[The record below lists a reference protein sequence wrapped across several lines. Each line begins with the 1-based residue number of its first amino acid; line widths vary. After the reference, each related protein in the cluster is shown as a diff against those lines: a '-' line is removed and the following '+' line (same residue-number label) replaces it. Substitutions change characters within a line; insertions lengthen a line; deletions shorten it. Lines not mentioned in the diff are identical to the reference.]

1 MQIPRALRVATPFAV
16 SLIALVVLG
25 GPLASAQPRDCAPV
39 ERGPLRPGQVVTGEI
54 DDCRRSEIWTF
65 DGIEGQALTISMEQT
80 LPPSFASIDLDPF
93 LRLFGPG
100 DDGEEMLLAQNDDG
114 GYGFNARIQYILGAS
129 GRFRIMATAV
139 AETSGDYQLW
149 YTFVGLGAS
158 HRGTIRSGDSVSG
171 LLDASNPEDS
181 WTFEGRAGQRVL
193 IAMRRTQPLSL
204 DSLFLDPLLFLL
216 WTDENGVDIVEE
228 LSDDS
233 QDELDATILA
243 TLERGGRYR
252 IVATRLGDSFG
263 RYRLT
268 FQVQDPGR

>member
-1 MQIPRALRVATPFAV
+1 VSIRRAVRIAMLVAAP
-16 SLIALVVLG
+16 LALVALG
-25 GPLASAQPRDCAPV
+25 RPAVAAQPRDCAPV
-39 ERGPLRPGQVVTGEI
+39 ERGPLRPGEVVTGEI

-65 DGIEGQALTISMEQT
+65 DGVEGQALTISMEQT
-80 LPPSFASIDLDPF
+80 LPPSFASINLDPF

-100 DDGEEMLLAQNDDG
+100 DEGEEMLLSQNDDG
-114 GYGFNARIQYILGAS
+114 GYGFNARIQYVLGAS

-139 AETSGDYQLW
+139 AETLGDYQLW

-158 HRGTIRSGDSVSG
+158 DRGTIRPGESVSG

-181 WTFEGRAGQRVL
+181 WTFEARGGQRVL

-216 WTDENGVDIVEE
+216 WRNENGVHIVED

-233 QDELDATILA
+233 QDELDATILV
-243 TLERGGRYR
+243 TLERSGRYR

-263 RYRLT
+263 RYTLT
-268 FQVQDPGR
+268 FQVQDPSR